1 MSTTT
6 IPLPHESPEVAT
18 VLEKIQDAR
27 DAVDASLQKAR
38 EARARLADAKDRL
51 ADAQAAELLGESSEH
66 DAADVKKEI
75 TRLRKAAEAAEED
88 ALQHRR
94 VIERL
99 RETAPD
105 RWQRAHDALRQD
117 AFEELSERIQATANA
132 GETAADAMA
141 ALKDFCRANRAW
153 VKFATDSVRPIST
166 FTANPGQRPGSV
178 AGWIPKAHRRAER
191 LREKPRTFSTG
202 VEPPP
207 EMMSD

>member
-38 EARARLADAKDRL
+38 EARARLADAQERL

-75 TRLRKAAEAAEED
+75 TRLRKAADAAEED

-105 RWQRAHDALRQD
+105 RWQRAHDALRED
-117 AFEELSERIQATANA
+117 AFEELSERMQTAA
-132 GETAADAMA
+132 DAVETAAEAMA

-153 VKFATDSVRPIST
+153 VSIGASAARPLST
-166 FTANPGQRPGSV
+166 FTANPGHKPGSV
-178 AGWIPKAHRRAER
+178 AAWIPKAHRRAER
-191 LREKPRTFSTG
+191 LREEPSTFGTS
-202 VEPPP
+202 VKPPP
-207 EMMSD
+207 EITSG